1 MTSVTIWSVV
11 WSIQKSNPQ
20 SCPIFCYMYV
30 CHILC
35 YQLKG
40 LIAILG
46 LDSSNT
52 NSKHPLKCNG
62 DVSKN
67 SLVNHPLR
75 WRLWR
80 LHVGT
85 GICKIFTIV
94 LQKLVSY
101 LNIFQNK
108 QSNSKHCQMS
118 SDLQEILLLLTFR
131 LA

>member
-1 MTSVTIWSVV
+1 MVSGLVNSKIKSSVLP
-11 WSIQKSNPQ
+11 N
-20 SCPIFCYMYV
+20 FLLHV
-30 CHILC
+30 CMS
-35 YQLKG
+35 
-40 LIAILG
+40 
-46 LDSSNT
+46 DSLLSTQRTDCNSWIRQPPTPCSNT

-67 SLVNHPLR
+67 SLVNHPLW

-108 QSNSKHCQMS
+108 QSNSKHCKMS